1 MNNYYSLIYL
11 SKHLKTKCV
20 GANYTYGYSPHKN
33 VWEGFFETDDETFR
47 IIFSADSRETAI
59 FTDNFRNPKKSN
71 VTTFFDVLK
80 ENIIEDVNLAD
91 GDRWLT
97 LVFKSGDELLFQL
110 FGNTPNIFHIS
121 GNSIEESFKAPEQHE
136 GNEKPT
142 PREGRP
148 MPELQS
154 SWKAKTVVTKTDPK
168 FPRHLI
174 KPLIDY
180 YDLTSKPR
188 EFIRD
193 LTLKLSDQMR
203 NSPEFRV
210 LQNGNLCLISRK
222 NLPLEEIK
230 TFGTCNDAVR
240 FAYYK
245 TSRERRLSKRI
256 ESIKPRLEGAID
268 KARRTISQLEN
279 ADKALER
286 SDKYENYGHI
296 LMAHAHEKVQNGT
309 ESVTFPDFYN
319 NNEPVTISIKPTHT
333 IAENAQRYY
342 EKASKAKKRV
352 KESKKRLKRLQ
363 KDLEELRDV
372 NESFNNLD
380 KIYEFDDW
388 LDDHKQQLNR
398 LGVLSQNQQ
407 TETLPFRR
415 AEIDNYEI
423 WIGKNAKSNDKLTAR
438 AHKEDIW
445 LHARGVGGSH
455 VVIRMNNT
463 KDYPPRHVLLKTA
476 SVAAWNSKSKGTKLA
491 PVIVTKRK
499 YVSNPKGAPAGT
511 VRVHK
516 EEVEMVEPKKLS
528 EWTN

>member
-11 SKHLKTKCV
+11 SKHIKNKCV

-33 VWEGFFETDDETFR
+33 VWEGFFEKGHDEFR
-47 IIFSADSRETAI
+47 LIFSTDSRETSI
-59 FTDNFRNPKKSN
+59 FTDEYRNPKKAN

-80 ENIIEDVNLAD
+80 ENLIDDVRLAD

-97 LVFKSGDELLFQL
+97 IVFKNGEELLFQL
-110 FGNTPNIFHIS
+110 FGNSPNIYHIR
-121 GNSIEESFKAPEQHE
+121 NNTIAESFKAPERHE
-136 GNEKPT
+136 GEEKPT
-142 PREGRP
+142 PRESRP
-148 MPELQS
+148 MPELNS
-154 SWKAKTVVTKTDPK
+154 SWKPKTVITKTDPK

-174 KPLIDY
+174 NPIIEH
-180 YDLTSKPR
+180 YDLTSQSQDTIR
-188 EFIRD
+188 E
-193 LTLKLSDQMR
+193 LTLKLASQMK
-203 NSPEFRV
+203 NNPEFRV
-210 LQNGNLCLISRK
+210 LSNGNLCLMSRD

-230 TFGTCNDAVR
+230 VFDNCNEAVR

-256 ESIKPRLEGAID
+256 ESIKPRLQSAID
-268 KARRTISQLEN
+268 KAKRTISQLEK

-286 SDKYENYGHI
+286 ADKYENYGHI
-296 LMAHAHEKVQNGT
+296 LMAHAHEKVQNGK
-309 ESVTFPDFYN
+309 ESVSLPDFYN
-319 NNEPVTISIKPTHT
+319 DNQPVTISIKPEKS

-352 KESKKRLKRLQ
+352 VQSQKRMKQLQKELLELQEIKESF
-363 KDLEELRDV
+363 
-372 NESFNNLD
+372 SGLD

-388 LDDHKQQLNR
+388 LSDHKEQLNR

-415 AEIDNYEI
+415 AEIDSYEI

-455 VVIRMNNT
+455 VVIRMNNN
-463 KDYPPRHVLLKTA
+463 KEYPPRHVLLKTA
-476 SVAAWNSKSKGTKLA
+476 SVAAWNSKAKGTKLA

-511 VRVHK
+511 VRVHR

>member
-11 SKHLKTKCV
+11 TKHLKNKCV
-20 GANYTYGYSPHKN
+20 GAKYTYGYSPHKN
-33 VWEGFFETDDETFR
+33 VWEGFFQVIDDEFR

-59 FTDNFRNPKKSN
+59 FTDSYRNPKKSN
-71 VTTFFDVLK
+71 VTTFFDVLQ
-80 ENIIEDVNLAD
+80 ENIIEDVILAE
-91 GDRWLT
+91 GDRWLK
-97 LVFKSGDELLFQL
+97 LIFKSGDELLFQM

-121 GNSIEESFKAPEQHE
+121 KNIIQESFKAPEHHE
-136 GNEKPT
+136 GNERPT
-142 PREGRP
+142 PRESRP
-148 MPELQS
+148 MSDLRP
-154 SWKAKTVVTKTDPK
+154 SWKAKTVITKTDPK

-174 KPLIDY
+174 NPLIDY
-180 YDLTSKPR
+180 YNLSNKPQQY
-188 EFIRD
+188 IRD
-193 LTLKLSDQMR
+193 LTLKLSAQMKK
-203 NSPEFRV
+203 NPEFRV
-210 LQNGNLCLISRK
+210 LKNGNLCLITRE
-222 NLPLEEIK
+222 NLPIEDIK
-230 TFGTCNDAVR
+230 VFDSCNDAVQ

-268 KARRTISQLEN
+268 KAKRTISQLEN
-279 ADKALER
+279 AEKALER

-296 LMAHAHEKVQNGT
+296 LMAHAHENIQNGS
-309 ESVTFPDFYN
+309 ESVTLPDFYN
-319 NNEPVTISIKPTHT
+319 DNEPITISIKPTQS

-352 KESKKRLKRLQ
+352 IESKKRMKRLE
-363 KDLEELRDV
+363 KELEELQEV
-372 NESFNNLD
+372 HQSFNNLD

-388 LDDHKQQLNR
+388 LEDHKKQLNR

-415 AEIDNYEI
+415 AEIDGYEI

-445 LHARGVGGSH
+445 MHARGVGGSH

-463 KDYPPRHVLLKTA
+463 KEFPPRHVLLKTA
-476 SVAAWNSKSKGTKLA
+476 SVAAWNSKAKGTKLA

-499 YVSNPKGAPAGT
+499 HVSNPKGAPAGT

-516 EEVEMVEPKKLS
+516 EEVEMVEPEKLS
-528 EWTN
+528 KWTN

>member
-1 MNNYYSLIYL
+1 MNNYYLLIYL
-11 SKHLKTKCV
+11 SKHIKNKCV
-20 GANYTYGYSPHKN
+20 GAKYTYGYSPHKN
-33 VWEGFFETDDETFR
+33 VWEGFFSKDSSEFR

-59 FTDNFRNPKKSN
+59 FTDDYRNPKKAN
-71 VTTFFDVLK
+71 VTTFFESLNQNLI
-80 ENIIEDVNLAD
+80 ENVHLAE

-97 LVFKSGDELLFQL
+97 IVFDNGNELLFQL
-110 FGNTPNIFHIS
+110 FGNTPNIYHII
-121 GNSIEESFKAPEQHE
+121 NHKVAKSFKAPEDHV
-136 GNEKPT
+136 GDPKPT
-142 PREGRP
+142 PRESQP
-148 MPELQS
+148 MPALQP
-154 SWKAKTVVTKTDPK
+154 SWKPKTVITKTDPK

-174 KPLIDY
+174 HPIINH
-180 YDLTSKPR
+180 YDLESR
-188 EFIRD
+188 SQQFIRD
-193 LTLKLSDQMR
+193 LTLKLADQMK
-203 NSPEFRV
+203 NNPEFRV
-210 LQNGNLCLISRK
+210 LQNGNLCLISRE
-222 NLPLEEIK
+222 NLPLEDIK
-230 TFGTCNDAVR
+230 VFDTCNEAVR
-240 FAYYK
+240 YAYYK

-256 ESIKPRLEGAID
+256 ESIKPRLQGAID
-268 KARRTISQLEN
+268 KARRTISQLEE

-286 SDKYENYGHI
+286 ADKYENYGHI
-296 LMAHAHEKVQNGT
+296 LMAHAHEDVQNGV
-309 ESVTFPDFYN
+309 ESVTFPDFYHD
-319 NNEPVTISIKPTHT
+319 NEPVTITIKPEKS

-352 KESKKRLKRLQ
+352 HESKKRKTRIQ
-363 KDLEELRDV
+363 DELRELKEV
-372 NESFNNLD
+372 KESFSNLD

-388 LDDHKQQLNR
+388 LDDHKKQLNR

-455 VVIRMNNT
+455 VVIRMNNN

-476 SVAAWNSKSKGTKLA
+476 SVAAWNSKAKGTNLA

-511 VRVHK
+511 VRVHR

-528 EWTN
+528 EWTK